1 MANSHVIVF
10 MKISRLIV
18 QNYRNISYLDIE
30 PSFSFNIIYGRNGSG
45 KTSLLE
51 AISYLG
57 FGRSFR
63 SSKFQSLIQNGQS
76 SFTISS
82 TVKTDGQEFS
92 DSLGV
97 TRYRN
102 RNDGMGISINQER
115 SNRLADL
122 VDKVSV
128 QVIHPQGIDL
138 VLEGPEMRRNYLDW
152 GIYYSEPGFKELWL
166 NYKKVITQRNFLLKQ
181 KADTES
187 IQMWDERLCDLSEK
201 ITKYRENYFAKLNQ
215 ILISKTKQF
224 LPNFDFEFSFLKGWQ
239 NGLQLRSVLNL
250 NIEKDRVL
258 GYTFY
263 GCHRADLKI
272 KCNNLIASE
281 TLSRGQLK
289 LLVCAMKLSQGHL
302 LKEQNGKKC
311 IYLIDDLS
319 SELDSTSRQ
328 LLLQDLIDCDNQVFL
343 TNISKELEIPNT
355 ENSMYLD
362 IEQSINTSGA

>member
-1 MANSHVIVF
+1 

-30 PSFSFNIIYGRNGSG
+30 PSFSFNIIYGKNGSG

-63 SSKFQSLIQNGQS
+63 SAKFQNLIQYSQP

-82 TVKTDGQEFS
+82 SVKTEGQEFS
-92 DSLGV
+92 DSLGI

-102 RNDGMGISINQER
+102 RNEGMVISINHER

-122 VDKVSV
+122 VDKVSL

-138 VLEGPEMRRNYLDW
+138 LLDGPELRRNYIDW
-152 GIYYSEPGFKELWL
+152 GIYYSEPSFKELWL
-166 NYKKVITQRNFLLKQ
+166 NYKKVINQRNFLLKK
-181 KADTES
+181 KADSES
-187 IQMWDERLCDLSEK
+187 IQMWDESLCNLSER
-201 ITKYRENYFAKLNQ
+201 ITEYREKYFAKLKQ
-215 ILISKTKQF
+215 ILITKTKQF
-224 LPNFDFEFSFLKGWQ
+224 LPNFEFEFSFSKGWP

-289 LLVCAMKLSQGHL
+289 LLMCAMKLAQGNL

-311 IYLIDDLS
+311 IFLIDDLS
-319 SELDSTSRQ
+319 SELDSNSRQ

-343 TNISKELEIPNT
+343 TNISKDLEIPNT
-355 ENSMYLD
+355 ENTMYLD